1 MFNAIKEFIF
11 GKPAQSPV
19 NPQIT
24 DAVTQAPY
32 KVPEPAATTT
42 IPLVVQAELPL
53 VQLEQ
58 VSAPVADTADI
69 AIAQL
74 PDPVAVPAKAPRKP
88 RTPKAIVETA
98 VVKKAAPVKKAAA
111 IKAAPKSKKV

>member
-11 GKPAQSPV
+11 GKPPV

-32 KVPEPAATTT
+32 KVPEPAATTP
-42 IPLVVQAELPL
+42 IPLVVEAELPL

-58 VSAPVADTADI
+58 VSAPVVAEA
-69 AIAQL
+69 A
-74 PDPVAVPAKAPRKP
+74 PVKKPRKP
-88 RTPKAIVETA
+88 RAPKVVVETQ
-98 VVKKAAPVKKAAA
+98 VVKKAAPAKKAAA
-111 IKAAPKSKKV
+111 IKATPKTTRSKKV

>member
-11 GKPAQSPV
+11 GKPPTAPAPV

-32 KVPEPAATTT
+32 KVPEPAAT
-42 IPLVVQAELPL
+42 VQTELPL

-58 VSAPVADTADI
+58 VPAPVAEVAPVVAETA
-69 AIAQL
+69 
-74 PDPVAVPAKAPRKP
+74 PAKKPRKP
-88 RTPKAIVETA
+88 RAPKAVAETQA
-98 VVKKAAPVKKAAA
+98 VKKAAPVKKAAA
-111 IKAAPKSKKV
+111 IKATPKTTRSKKV

>member
-11 GKPAQSPV
+11 GKPAQAPV

-32 KVPEPAATTT
+32 KVPEPADTTP

-58 VSAPVADTADI
+58 ASAPV
-69 AIAQL
+69 
-74 PDPVAVPAKAPRKP
+74 VAEVAPAKKPRKP
-88 RTPKAIVETA
+88 RTPKAVAETA

-111 IKAAPKSKKV
+111 IKAAPKLKKV

>member
-11 GKPAQSPV
+11 GKPPAAPV

-32 KVPEPAATTT
+32 KVPEPAATTP
-42 IPLVVQAELPL
+42 IPLVVEAELPL

-58 VSAPVADTADI
+58 VSAPVVAEA
-69 AIAQL
+69 A
-74 PDPVAVPAKAPRKP
+74 PVKKPRKP
-88 RTPKAIVETA
+88 RTPKVVVETQ

-111 IKAAPKSKKV
+111 IKATPKTTRSKKV